1 MCVYPISPFQLH
13 CTLIFQKKESMLTQ
27 RFALKNIHGWHWHF
41 LRQRREAEA
50 IVIILW
56 LLSLFVVVVI
66 FWKYLFNIKM
76 EMLGRQFDRWFGQLK
91 KKVSMDILIWES
103 FYEITYKWMLIE
115 KRLKDWALAQC
126 PGFSS
131 RESIWN
137 LDKKRDPAKRKLG
150 SGQCEKREKE

>member
-1 MCVYPISPFQLH
+1 
-13 CTLIFQKKESMLTQ
+13 
-27 RFALKNIHGWHWHF
+27 
-41 LRQRREAEA
+41 
-50 IVIILW
+50 
-56 LLSLFVVVVI
+56 
-66 FWKYLFNIKM
+66 M